1 MYKIVS
7 KLLANRMKKVMPF
20 IIDETQSA
28 FIEGRHLLHSML
40 IANEVIEEAKRDS
53 KSCLVFKVDV
63 EKAYD
68 SVSWDFLL
76 YMLQRTGFCS
86 KWVKWIEGCLK
97 SASIS
102 ILVNGNPSAE
112 FIPSRGIRQGDP
124 LAPFLF
130 NVVAEGLN
138 GLLKKAKQENL
149 YKGFQVGRHN
159 VNITILQYANDTIFF
174 GEASM
179 ENAIA
184 IKTIL
189 RVFELASG
197 LKINFAKSCF
207 GVFGQSQQW
216 EHQAA
221 NYLNCRLLALPLL
234 YLGIPIGANPRR

>member
-20 IIDETQSA
+20 IIDESQSA

-53 KSCLVFKVDV
+53 KSCLVFKVDF

-68 SVSWDFLL
+68 SMSWDFLL
-76 YMLQRTGFCS
+76 YMLQRTGFCP

-102 ILVNGNPSAE
+102 ILVNGSPSAE

-159 VNITILQYANDTIFF
+159 VNISILQYANDTIFF

-216 EHQAA
+216 EH
-221 NYLNCRLLALPLL
+221 
-234 YLGIPIGANPRR
+234 